1 MNDAL
6 QQLLD
11 RLTALLAEKPL
22 IGAWYTTV
30 VRFVF
35 PLLALMILVGAI
47 RSLWKVKHP
56 DEVWGY
62 LVLRNGVRLPITHW
76 ENIIGR
82 APSCDVQLEYPSVSR
97 QHAALIREDDGSWTI
112 YDLGSKGGIKVND
125 LPVDEYAL
133 VEDGDTVTFAG
144 IPAIMEP
151 ITAEEK
157 RAQMVERRMEG
168 KPAGMWG
175 SLVLLTLFQILTGL
189 QLIIAQGDK
198 ATTTIP
204 LTFFVF
210 TVICWAYF
218 IVMRL
223 FRRIGFEME
232 TIAFFLCTLSLA
244 VTGSTV
250 PDELP
255 KQLIAILMGLAIFI
269 VLGFFLRDLTRA
281 QKVRWFMSA
290 TAVGL
295 LAITLLIGSSQGG
308 AKAWLRLGPLS
319 LQTSEIAKI
328 CYIFAGA
335 ATLDRLF
342 NKRNLWMFIGLT
354 AICGGCLALQN
365 DFGTA
370 LVFFV
375 TFLVIAYLRSG
386 DFATIGL
393 VCAGCFGAG
402 ALTSF
407 ADKLSGYNL
416 LTGVYSPLGTG
427 NSLYLTIDAYLNNV
441 AYQALNG
448 MNGTVGVYN
457 YKTGEILCMVSTPTF
472 DPANPP
478 DIAADDPAW
487 DGVYVNRLLSANSIP
502 GSIFKVVTI
511 NAAIENIP
519 DLFQRKW
526 TCTGSVNI
534 GGEEVTC
541 PHAHG
546 EQDIEEALANSC
558 NGVFGQLAVEL
569 GGETMQKYADAAG
582 LTKSIKVDGIQSS
595 VGKFDFSGNDN
606 QLAWSGVGQGQD
618 TLCPINMLQYM
629 GAIANG
635 GKAAVPRLIE
645 KSTTDYGL
653 PTGIYYPHK
662 SAQLIDEKTAGTIA
676 DMMHNNVIETYGQDR
691 FPGMDICAKSGTAEV
706 GADKSPNA
714 WFTGFLRDEATP
726 YAFIVLVENG
736 GGGSSVAGTVASQVL
751 QAAVEKAY

>member
-11 RLTALLAEKPL
+11 RLTTLLAEKPL

-157 RAQMVERRMEG
+157 RAQMVERRIEG

-290 TAVGL
+290 T
-295 LAITLLIGSSQGG
+295 GSRS
-308 AKAWLRLGPLS
+308 
-319 LQTSEIAKI
+319 
-328 CYIFAGA
+328 AGYYTA
-335 ATLDRLF
+335 DRLVAGRREGMAASRSSVSADLG
-342 NKRNLWMFIGLT
+342 NCENLLYFCRRSNTRPPVQQAQPVDVHRPDRYLRRLSRTAERLRHRTCVLRDVPCHRVPAFGRFRHHRPCVRRLLRRGHGHADHQAARCRTICLLGTYLGGRVRQGLP
-354 AICGGCLALQN
+354 ADAYADRSRLRRHDRRRRRQGLALESPC
-365 DFGTA
+365 
-370 LVFFV
+370 
-375 TFLVIAYLRSG
+375 R
-386 DFATIGL
+386 
-393 VCAGCFGAG
+393 
-402 ALTSF
+402 
-407 ADKLSGYNL
+407 GYRHR
-416 LTGVYSPLGTG
+416 VRY
-427 NSLYLTIDAYLNNV
+427 
-441 AYQALNG
+441 
-448 MNGTVGVYN
+448 
-457 YKTGEILCMVSTPTF
+457 
-472 DPANPP
+472 
-478 DIAADDPAW
+478 
-487 DGVYVNRLLSANSIP
+487 
-502 GSIFKVVTI
+502 
-511 NAAIENIP
+511 
-519 DLFQRKW
+519 
-526 TCTGSVNI
+526 
-534 GGEEVTC
+534 
-541 PHAHG
+541 
-546 EQDIEEALANSC
+546 
-558 NGVFGQLAVEL
+558 AV
-569 GGETMQKYADAAG
+569 
-582 LTKSIKVDGIQSS
+582 
-595 VGKFDFSGNDN
+595 
-606 QLAWSGVGQGQD
+606 
-618 TLCPINMLQYM
+618 
-629 GAIANG
+629 
-635 GKAAVPRLIE
+635 
-645 KSTTDYGL
+645 
-653 PTGIYYPHK
+653 
-662 SAQLIDEKTAGTIA
+662 
-676 DMMHNNVIETYGQDR
+676 
-691 FPGMDICAKSGTAEV
+691 
-706 GADKSPNA
+706 
-714 WFTGFLRDEATP
+714 
-726 YAFIVLVENG
+726 
-736 GGGSSVAGTVASQVL
+736 
-751 QAAVEKAY
+751 